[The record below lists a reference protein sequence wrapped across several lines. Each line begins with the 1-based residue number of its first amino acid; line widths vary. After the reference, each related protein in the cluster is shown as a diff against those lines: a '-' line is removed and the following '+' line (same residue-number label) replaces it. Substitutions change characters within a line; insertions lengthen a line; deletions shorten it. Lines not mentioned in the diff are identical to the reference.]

1 MKAFDRWAKAYRK
14 TAADDEYREITARLE
29 EEGYTDLEGIGPRAV
44 EATIYLVG
52 LVIDEDDSNKL
63 LPLQV
68 YRSADVRSQYTLT
81 FQGGKHVLTRLYCDD
96 IAHLDL
102 VEIHDEGVG
111 CQNFSIDRSDEQ
123 TMKAAERSHLKA
135 LVRED
140 FDQDY
145 GDGMKLKFSGKKFFL
160 QVEVEEIP

>member
-14 TAADDEYREITARLE
+14 TAAENEYREITARLE

-44 EATIYLVG
+44 EATID
-52 LVIDEDDSNKL
+52 LVILMVGDDDRHNL

-81 FQGGKHVLTRLYCDD
+81 FQGGKHELTRLYCDD

-102 VEIHDEGVG
+102 VEIHDAGVG
-111 CQNFSIDRSDEQ
+111 CQNFSIDRSDER
-123 TMKAAERSHLKA
+123 TMTAAERSKLKA
-135 LVRED
+135 QVRED

-145 GDGMKLKFSGKKFFL
+145 FGGVKLKFSGEKFFV